1 MAVEVKL
8 TMEKNV
14 LRDAILN
21 TDTFCVTWE
30 QVAGKGA
37 FEKQQEAIISNA
49 QRAAKDGNIHGIS
62 VTDNPSGNP
71 AISTEMLCAE
81 IKKMGIEP
89 LVHLAL
95 RDKNRNEIESML
107 YGLAAA
113 RVRNILVLSGDYP
126 AEGGFSG
133 KAKPVFDLDPTHV
146 MQLVGAMN
154 KGLEYEALGRTT
166 VLAAT
171 DFFAGVA
178 VSPFKK
184 LEAEIMGQ
192 YYKLGKKIK
201 GGARFVISQVGYD
214 ARKLHELLQ
223 WLGVNGY
230 NIPVLANI
238 YVLTYPAAKLMKDK
252 QIPGCV
258 VTDKLLAQVAEERQ
272 AEDKGRAARLLR
284 AAKMYALAK
293 GMGYSGAH
301 IGGYGLSLEM
311 VEDIIEKGE
320 QLLPNWEKLVAE
332 FNYPQKDGFYF
343 FEKDPE
349 IGLNLD
355 KPVLRPIKPPKPLI
369 YRFSRILH
377 ESFFEQ
383 RHPFFKL
390 YQRLARRVDSS
401 NWMRKAFSYFEHL
414 TKVALFNCQNC
425 GDCALFDAAYLC
437 TSSQCPKNQRLG
449 PCGGSFEGWC
459 EVYPDERK
467 CVWVRAYE
475 RLKAYK
481 EEESIGAYISPPCNW
496 ELWETSSWLNFY
508 LGRDH
513 TSKRL
518 GIKPPPE
525 KP

>member
-1 MAVEVKL
+1 MAERAKSAVEQ
-8 TMEKNV
+8 NV
-14 LRDAILN
+14 LKEAIISP
-21 TDTFCVTWE
+21 DTFCITWE

-37 FEKQQEAIISNA
+37 LEKQQEVIFSNA
-49 QRAAKDGNIHGIS
+49 QIAAKGGKIHGIS

-71 AISTEMLCAE
+71 AISSEMLCAE
-81 IKKMGIEP
+81 IKKLGIEP

-126 AEGGFSG
+126 AESGFSG

-146 MQLVGAMN
+146 MQLVAAMN
-154 KGLEYEALGRTT
+154 KGLEYEALGRMI

-178 VSPFKK
+178 GSPFKK
-184 LEAEIMGQ
+184 TESELMSQ
-192 YYKLGKKIK
+192 YYKLEKKIR
-201 GGARFVISQVGYD
+201 GGASFIISQVGYD

-223 WLGVNGY
+223 WLKVKGY
-230 NIPVLANI
+230 GIPVLANI
-238 YVLTYPAAKLMKDK
+238 YVLTYPAAKSMNGN

-258 VTDKLLAQVAEERQ
+258 VTEKLLAQLAEERQ
-272 AEDKGRAARLLR
+272 AEDKGRVARLLR

-301 IGGYGLSLEM
+301 IGGYGLKYEM

-332 FNYPQKDGFYF
+332 FDYPQKEGFYF
-343 FEKDPE
+343 FEKDQKT
-349 IGLNLD
+349 GLNLD
-355 KPVLRPIKPPKPLI
+355 KPAPRILKPSKPLM
-369 YRFSRILH
+369 YRFARIIH
-377 ESFFEQ
+377 ESFFEPK
-383 RHPFFKL
+383 HPFFRI
-390 YQRLARRVDSS
+390 YQRLARRIDSS
-401 NWMRKAFSYFEHL
+401 RWMKKLFTYFEHL
-414 TKVALFNCQNC
+414 AKVALFSCQNC

-437 TSSQCPKNQRLG
+437 PMSQCPKSQRLG

-459 EVYPDERK
+459 EVYPNERK
-467 CVWVRAYE
+467 CIWVRAYE

-508 LGRDH
+508 LGRDYIA
-513 TSKRL
+513 KRL
-518 GIKPPPE
+518 GVKPPPE
-525 KP
+525 KT